1 MLVAFSLVVR
11 GKWCKI
17 QYIHPNAP
25 AGALA
30 MSLDRLAMGD
40 GEGSGPLSAALT
52 NAASGPK
59 KQGRMRAQTDMPGS
73 VAGLASLSGLSDSIA
88 EAEEEQDTPAPDF

>member
-1 MLVAFSLVVR
+1 
-11 GKWCKI
+11 
-17 QYIHPNAP
+17 
-25 AGALA
+25 
-30 MSLDRLAMGD
+30 MGD

-73 VAGLASLSGLSDSIA
+73 VAGLASLSGLSGLSDSIA